1 MIAETKVLQAVEAH
15 LDEIVQLAEECVTK
29 TGVVRTDMEESQF
42 RNLQNLATATD
53 SIAVLENFVAYQV
66 GRRRINDRVGRQ
78 ILEDFQKLNNIAQEI
93 CQSRGLGKELVSRVR
108 AELVRLY
115 LGFLT
120 RKFVAEKKKGE

>member
-1 MIAETKVLQAVEAH
+1 MIAEAKVLQAVETR

-29 TGVVRTDMEESQF
+29 TGVVRTDIEESQF
-42 RNLQNLATATD
+42 RNLQNLATTTD

-78 ILEDFQKLNNIAQEI
+78 ILEDFQKLNNMAREI
-93 CQSRGLGKELVSRVR
+93 CQNWGLGKELIARVR